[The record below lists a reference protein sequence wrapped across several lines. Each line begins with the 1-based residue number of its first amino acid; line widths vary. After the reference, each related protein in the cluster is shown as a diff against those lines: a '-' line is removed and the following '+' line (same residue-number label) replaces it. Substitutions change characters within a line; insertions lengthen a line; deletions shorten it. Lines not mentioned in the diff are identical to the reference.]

1 MEVDM
6 HSDPGMWRA
15 KIDKLQSLLRNLGSC
30 VIHVNAAIT
39 PDMLCNNLALVR
51 QLHTVSDLRLH
62 LRDGAELPPAAAAEL
77 GAMRQLTSLSIIGGG
92 LGREA
97 AHALLA
103 GLAAGCAAA
112 AAAAGGGGGGC
123 SAASAG
129 GQLRSLTLLPQIQHG
144 LCDDDMGVLARVSS
158 LERLEFRAHR
168 LSSAGLAALGGGLPR
183 LERLAISSLDSD
195 SGYDLAT
202 LERLAALAELELA
215 LDQAPLG
222 NESRRALCAV
232 RPGRSL
238 SLSFRYTERAQG
250 LLADCGNLLSNLT
263 HLDVGAC
270 RVGSEALF
278 EAVAALTGLRELRM
292 AVYSNTDH
300 SIHCQLSRL
309 SRLEALQRFALEKR
323 KAYFPEARRF
333 AESSITVPVTA
344 AGLGTLAARWT
355 RLQSL
360 RLALSRRDYN
370 PESLAMLSSFTG
382 LKELGLVVER
392 YPGGGGGGGNA
403 GGAQQAAGSSMV
415 AGSPGTCADPQLST
429 SAGGGISCSPGSA
442 GAGLGH
448 GRLFRREPP
457 PTLDL
462 AWLPV
467 GLQALELNSLLL
479 ELSAPPPEAL
489 AAAGPGDGGDDGG
502 EGGGWGQGV
511 QAWRDGDGEEAED
524 GEERALGDRM
534 EDVLMLDEEDEQEGG
549 QAAAALAVGR
559 GLLPGPAGYGLSGLS
574 LGSGPALPYTGSDGG
589 EPALPVPVPL
599 IAAAARAALP
609 APEAMGPPALPA
621 LPPCEQPVP
630 VAAPAPAA
638 PPRLPS
644 PAARAPLPPTRAPPP
659 RLPLSQ
665 LTCLDVE
672 SCVVRPPLLAEVAHR
687 CSATLR
693 SLRLVGVVGLT
704 DAALADCLEQ
714 LPALRSLTISATGNR
729 AVTQACLAALS
740 GGRRAPCSAS
750 MRLPLPLRGG
760 PSLGP
765 AHPLRALSLETDDLT
780 SRGPELAVLA
790 PLSAL
795 RHLRLS
801 CTDKTAE
808 RALGSLRVLQDAL
821 PYCHCDMVWTSPR
834 ETGL

>member
-6 HSDPGMWRA
+6 HSDPGMWRG
-15 KIDKLQSLLRNLGSC
+15 KIEKLQSLLRNLGSC

-39 PDMLCNNLALVR
+39 ADMLCNNLALVR

-77 GAMRQLTSLSIIGGG
+77 GGMRQLMALSVVGGG
-92 LGREA
+92 LGRDA
-97 AHALLA
+97 AQALLA

-112 AAAAGGGGGGC
+112 APPAAGAGSGSSC
-123 SAASAG
+123 AAGAG
-129 GQLRSLTLLPQIQHG
+129 RQLRSLTLLPQIQHG
-144 LCDDDMGVLARVSS
+144 LCDEDMGLLARVSS

-222 NESRRALCAV
+222 NEGRRALCAV

-333 AESSITVPVTA
+333 AESSIAVPVTA
-344 AGLGTLAARWT
+344 AGLSTLAARWT

-360 RLALSRRDYN
+360 RLALSCRDYN

-392 YPGGGGGGGNA
+392 YPGGSSSSA
-403 GGAQQAAGSSMV
+403 ASTQQSGSSMV
-415 AGSPGTCADPQLST
+415 AGSPGAGPADSHLST
-429 SAGGGISCSPGSA
+429 SAGGGSGGISCSPGSA

-467 GLQALELNSLLL
+467 GLQSLELNSLLL
-479 ELSAPPPEAL
+479 ELAAPPHEAL
-489 AAAGPGDGGDDGG
+489 PPADLGGDDGG
-502 EGGGWGQGV
+502 GRGGGGVPGEGG
-511 QAWRDGDGEEAED
+511 EEEV
-524 GEERALGDRM
+524 LGDRM
-534 EDVLMLDEEDEQEGG
+534 EDVLVLEEEEEEEQQGG
-549 QAAAALAVGR
+549 RAAVGAAGQQGMLPAPL
-559 GLLPGPAGYGLSGLS
+559 GLGAMGVTGYGALGAGL
-574 LGSGPALPYTGSDGG
+574 ALPYPGLDG
-589 EPALPVPVPL
+589 EQAALPVPL

-609 APEAMGPPALPA
+609 APVSAGPPALPA
-621 LPPCEQPVP
+621 LPPPHEEP
-630 VAAPAPAA
+630 A

-644 PAARAPLPPTRAPPP
+644 PAARPPLPPTRLPLP

-672 SCVVRPPLLAEVAHR
+672 SCVVRPPVLAEVARR
-687 CSATLR
+687 CGSTLR
-693 SLRLVGVVGLT
+693 SLRLAGVVGLT
-704 DAALADCLEQ
+704 DAALADCLER
-714 LPALRSLTISATGNR
+714 LPALRSLAISSAGNR

-740 GGRRAPCSAS
+740 GGRRAPSSSAAL
-750 MRLPLPLRGG
+750 RLPLPLRGG

-808 RALGSLRVLQDAL
+808 RALGSLSLLQDAL
-821 PYCHCDMVWTSPR
+821 PYCHCDMVWTTPR
-834 ETGL
+834 DGAGLG

>member
-6 HSDPGMWRA
+6 HSDPSMWRA
-15 KIDKLQSLLRNLGSC
+15 KIEKLQSLLRNLG
-30 VIHVNAAIT
+30 
-39 PDMLCNNLALVR
+39 R
-51 QLHTVSDLRLH
+51 
-62 LRDGAELPPAAAAEL
+62 
-77 GAMRQLTSLSIIGGG
+77 
-92 LGREA
+92 
-97 AHALLA
+97 
-103 GLAAGCAAA
+103 
-112 AAAAGGGGGGC
+112 
-123 SAASAG
+123 
-129 GQLRSLTLLPQIQHG
+129 
-144 LCDDDMGVLARVSS
+144 
-158 LERLEFRAHR
+158 
-168 LSSAGLAALGGGLPR
+168 
-183 LERLAISSLDSD
+183 
-195 SGYDLAT
+195 YDLAT
-202 LERLAALAELELA
+202 LERLATLAELELA

-222 NESRRALCAV
+222 NQGRRALCAV

-250 LLADCGNLLSNLT
+250 LLAECGNLLGSLT

-292 AVYSNTDH
+292 AVYANTDH

-333 AESSITVPVTA
+333 GESSITVPVTA

-355 RLQSL
+355 RLHSL

-382 LKELGLVVER
+382 LRELGLVVER
-392 YPGGGGGGGNA
+392 YPGGGNSSNSN
-403 GGAQQAAGSSMV
+403 SSMV
-415 AGSPGTCADPQLST
+415 AGSPGAYADPQQLST
-429 SAGGGISCSPGSA
+429 SAGAGAGAAGTTIDSVGAGGGGGAGGGIGCSPGSA

-489 AAAGPGDGGDDGG
+489 PPPGGDD
-502 EGGGWGQGV
+502 
-511 QAWRDGDGEEAED
+511 
-524 GEERALGDRM
+524 
-534 EDVLMLDEEDEQEGG
+534 DETSPTP
-549 QAAAALAVGR
+549 R
-559 GLLPGPAGYGLSGLS
+559 
-574 LGSGPALPYTGSDGG
+574 
-589 EPALPVPVPL
+589 PL
-599 IAAAARAALP
+599 
-609 APEAMGPPALPA
+609 
-621 LPPCEQPVP
+621 
-630 VAAPAPAA
+630 PAPAA
-638 PPRLPS
+638 RP
-644 PAARAPLPPTRAPPP
+644 PLPPTRVPRP

-672 SCVVRPPLLAEVAHR
+672 SCVVRPPLLAEVARR
-687 CSATLR
+687 CGSTLR
-693 SLRLVGVVGLT
+693 SLRLAGVVGLT

-714 LPALRSLTISATGNR
+714 LPALRSLAISAAGNR

-740 GGRRAPCSAS
+740 GGRRAPSNSSSSPSSSSSTAFL
-750 MRLPLPLRGG
+750 RLPLPLRGG

-780 SRGPELAVLA
+780 SRGPLLAVLA

-821 PYCHCDMVWTSPR
+821 PYCHCDMVWTTPR
-834 ETGL
+834 DAGLD